1 MKVFTKSFLA
11 LLLMMVIGVVGAS
24 AKTEKVHATFESPNN
39 TNTTWDAETKT
50 FTWSTTYYNQLRNI
64 GLPNGDITKY
74 KKLVVDCTIKSGE
87 KFRILFYK
95 GGSNLTLYAED
106 GVNEF
111 ILADALKEVAPN
123 DYNEYL
129 LACDEICLSG
139 NNGAAPGEAVIN
151 DVYLETY
158 DDEGTKVE
166 ATFESPNNTNTTWDA
181 ETKTFTWSTTYYN
194 QLRNIG
200 LPNGDISKYKKLVV
214 DCSIKSG
221 EKFRILFYKG
231 GSNLTLYAE
240 DGVNEFILADAL
252 KEVAPNDYNEY
263 LLACDEICLS
273 GNNGAAPGEAVIN
286 SVYLETYP
294 ENESIDVPEITYEE
308 DPGKPE
314 GNYVD
319 FTEAFPDLQPRIG
332 LGADEHPIVLGN
344 GEVVVGAR
352 TQNVIADLSD
362 YTSLTLVGTPGLKV
376 VFYMNHEVAAQQNA
390 GDYAAED
397 EGKYVFLDA
406 QLGEDGLYK
415 LDLTQFDKQDLNA
428 ICLPW
433 DNSNKGTVWYILLE
447 EKAIADG
454 KYYFKNV
461 GAGLYWGASNN
472 WGTQASLVSEQQY
485 GTLARLEDGTYTLES
500 MVSNGGN
507 NYYFGGAY
515 MDGTAAKLTIKKKNG
530 NYTIANVDGT
540 LYYGYDGASTVL
552 ATSESA
558 ESENFQWQLITEE
571 EMEAERANVIAA
583 ATAEEPADVTFL
595 ITDAYFG
602 RNRRD
607 VSAWTMEANNKNLTG
622 GGDKGGCAESYHSV
636 FSLSQVIANAP
647 KGVYKLGASAF
658 YRQDGSDQEHLPYI
672 YLSDG
677 TNTETSPF
685 GPRTGSENDM
695 NSAAGAFNNGLYKLE
710 PVVFELAEEG
720 DMTVGAKLEENATL
734 WCIWGRFTLTYYGP
748 DADFTQVQ
756 LGELIAKVD
765 ELRAKA
771 EELKAAAGVPA
782 DVVTAIEEAVN
793 GAAEIEASKE
803 AYNTAIAA
811 LQTAVDN
818 AQAYVNA
825 KAYFDKMASVLDNTN
840 VYTKE
845 AYDAVYGTWLAEYNA
860 GTLAQETAAT
870 LNEGA
875 AFSNGWHSAN
885 NIDDV
890 LLSAWTIGGEQAAN
904 YDKALYIN
912 TWSVEGDNDGTNFKV
927 PFFEYWTADA
937 NSLGA
942 NTIAATLEGV
952 PAGDYIVK
960 AWVRARAK
968 NGTAAA
974 DATGITLSAND
985 GEATDVTEGEA
996 VGSFNI
1002 GEYTANAT
1010 VAEDGKLT
1018 ITFDVAAE
1026 NNISWLSFKDVKYL
1040 TPAEA
1045 AQEELNKKY
1054 EAALATIT
1062 DGNYYKISTQVGETT
1077 YFLTSAG
1084 ALTADEAEAT
1094 AFEFKA
1100 VNADKTAYATGWNL
1114 GYKFT
1119 NPEMNGG
1126 GNGTPKNGGV
1136 IRTETKNDRN
1146 NYERQVFFYNGEEYA
1161 VRATNAEGESW
1172 GANTFWTAFDGETV
1186 TAGYGA
1192 NGEPAYIWSLTDV
1205 TADAILA
1212 TAEDI
1217 VDAKANVGDALFQIP
1232 EAAFTT
1238 YQQAVT
1244 DAAAIINNEASTP
1257 EEIAQAVAD
1266 LKAANAA
1273 YAATAVNAPKAD
1285 VAYAITNATADG
1297 DLGISAEGIK
1307 ITKNAAVY
1315 FTPVAGGFA
1324 LSNEAGEYIFK
1335 TTDNGW
1341 TLSTTTDIAQA
1352 YVISVNPVE
1361 GGYTLQG
1368 ANGLIG
1374 SDATDEGATLYANKA
1389 QSNNGL
1395 WTIAEFVP
1403 EIAWSDNLIKN
1414 GDMEGDD
1421 ISCFFAIEPDIDEPY
1436 NASIT
1441 AGAGKDGSA
1450 GIEVRSTDN
1459 PAQEWDTQFFVRLPY
1474 VLPAGTQY
1482 KLEFDYKASE
1492 TSAVSTQSHYEPAD
1506 YNANAIGDFTF
1517 TADWQ
1522 TYSQEGTIDNTMA
1535 YGWGGDKLGFMTLVF
1550 NLAKEKTART
1560 YSFDNFKFY
1569 VLSDVLPTLQ
1579 PSPARDIVPKPE
1591 PPVAIEGIQNAPAKA
1606 DGKYI
1611 ENGKVIILKNGVKYN
1626 VAGQAIR

>member
-200 LPNGDISKYKKLVV
+200 LPNGDITTYKKLVV

-485 GTLARLEDGTYTLES
+485 GTLARLEDGTYTLET
-500 MVSNGGN
+500 MVSNGGT

-540 LYYGYDGASTVL
+540 SYYGYDGASTVL

-607 VSAWTMEANNKNLTG
+607 VSAWTMEANNKNLNG

-720 DMTVGAKLEENATL
+720 DMTVGAKLEENTNL

-748 DADFTQVQ
+748 NADFTQVQ

-771 EELKAAAGVPA
+771 EELKATAGVPA

-825 KAYFDKMASVLDNTN
+825 KAYFDKMDALLDKTN
-840 VYTKE
+840 VYTNE

-875 AFSNGWHSAN
+875 AFSNGWHAAN

-912 TWSVEGDNDGTNFKV
+912 TWSVEGDNDGTNFKA
-927 PFFEYWTADA
+927 PFFEYWTGDA

-952 PAGDYIVK
+952 PAGDYAVK
-960 AWVRARAK
+960 AWVRVRYK
-968 NGTAAA
+968 NGIESAA
-974 DATGITLSAND
+974 DATGITLQVND
-985 GEATDVTEGEA
+985 GEAVDVTEGEQ
-996 VGSFNI
+996 VGTSQFLLA
-1002 GEYTANAT
+1002 EYTAYGK
-1010 VAEDGKLT
+1010 VGEDGTLK
-1018 ITFDVAAE
+1018 INFNVAND
-1026 NNISWLSFKDVKYL
+1026 NNISWLSFKNV
-1040 TPAEA
+1040 T
-1045 AQEELNKKY
+1045 Y
-1054 EAALATIT
+1054 EAVPALTLNEEVDNTATLEENNGKKANVTLTRTLKTGSYNSFAVPFNIDAIPTGWTVKKLTSSSLDAEGLLSLEFENATSIEAGKPYLVKVASEVANPTFDGVTISSTTTPTKT
-1062 DGNYYKISTQVGETT
+1062 DAVDFIPTVGATTLSATENDPENFLFIGAGNKLYNPSELPQNMKGFRAYFYVKNIGTESAKVRTFNLDFGDGETT
-1077 YFLTSAG
+1077 GIIELRS
-1084 ALTADEAEAT
+1084 E
-1094 AFEFKA
+1094 KA
-1100 VNADKTAYATGWNL
+1100 
-1114 GYKFT
+1114 
-1119 NPEMNGG
+1119 
-1126 GNGTPKNGGV
+1126 
-1136 IRTETKNDRN
+1136 
-1146 NYERQVFFYNGEEYA
+1146 
-1161 VRATNAEGESW
+1161 
-1172 GANTFWTAFDGETV
+1172 
-1186 TAGYGA
+1186 GA
-1192 NGEPAYIWSLTDV
+1192 NGEGFY
-1205 TADAILA
+1205 
-1212 TAEDI
+1212 
-1217 VDAKANVGDALFQIP
+1217 
-1232 EAAFTT
+1232 
-1238 YQQAVT
+1238 
-1244 DAAAIINNEASTP
+1244 
-1257 EEIAQAVAD
+1257 D
-1266 LKAANAA
+1266 LMGRSIQGQPTQK
-1273 YAATAVNAPKAD
+1273 
-1285 VAYAITNATADG
+1285 G
-1297 DLGISAEGIK
+1297 
-1307 ITKNAAVY
+1307 VY
-1315 FTPVAGGFA
+1315 
-1324 LSNEAGEYIFK
+1324 
-1335 TTDNGW
+1335 
-1341 TLSTTTDIAQA
+1341 
-1352 YVISVNPVE
+1352 
-1361 GGYTLQG
+1361 
-1368 ANGLIG
+1368 
-1374 SDATDEGATLYANKA
+1374 
-1389 QSNNGL
+1389 
-1395 WTIAEFVP
+1395 
-1403 EIAWSDNLIKN
+1403 IKN
-1414 GDMEGDD
+1414 G
-1421 ISCFFAIEPDIDEPY
+1421 
-1436 NASIT
+1436 
-1441 AGAGKDGSA
+1441 K
-1450 GIEVRSTDN
+1450 
-1459 PAQEWDTQFFVRLPY
+1459 
-1474 VLPAGTQY
+1474 
-1482 KLEFDYKASE
+1482 
-1492 TSAVSTQSHYEPAD
+1492 
-1506 YNANAIGDFTF
+1506 
-1517 TADWQ
+1517 
-1522 TYSQEGTIDNTMA
+1522 
-1535 YGWGGDKLGFMTLVF
+1535 
-1550 NLAKEKTART
+1550 
-1560 YSFDNFKFY
+1560 
-1569 VLSDVLPTLQ
+1569 
-1579 PSPARDIVPKPE
+1579 
-1591 PPVAIEGIQNAPAKA
+1591 
-1606 DGKYI
+1606 
-1611 ENGKVIILKNGVKYN
+1611 KVIVK
-1626 VAGQAIR
+1626 

>member
-1 MKVFTKSFLA
+1 MKKSVQFFFSLLA
-11 LLLMMVIGVVGAS
+11 LMLMAVS
-24 AKTEKVHATFESPNN
+24 
-39 TNTTWDAETKT
+39 
-50 FTWSTTYYNQLRNI
+50 
-64 GLPNGDITKY
+64 
-74 KKLVVDCTIKSGE
+74 
-87 KFRILFYK
+87 
-95 GGSNLTLYAED
+95 
-106 GVNEF
+106 VN
-111 ILADALKEVAPN
+111 A
-123 DYNEYL
+123 
-129 LACDEICLSG
+129 
-139 NNGAAPGEAVIN
+139 
-151 DVYLETY
+151 
-158 DDEGTKVE
+158 
-166 ATFESPNNTNTTWDA
+166 
-181 ETKTFTWSTTYYN
+181 
-194 QLRNIG
+194 
-200 LPNGDISKYKKLVV
+200 
-214 DCSIKSG
+214 
-221 EKFRILFYKG
+221 
-231 GSNLTLYAE
+231 
-240 DGVNEFILADAL
+240 
-252 KEVAPNDYNEY
+252 
-263 LLACDEICLS
+263 
-273 GNNGAAPGEAVIN
+273 
-286 SVYLETYP
+286 
-294 ENESIDVPEITYEE
+294 
-308 DPGKPE
+308 
-314 GNYVD
+314 
-319 FTEAFPDLQPRIG
+319 
-332 LGADEHPIVLGN
+332 
-344 GEVVVGAR
+344 
-352 TQNVIADLSD
+352 
-362 YTSLTLVGTPGLKV
+362 
-376 VFYMNHEVAAQQNA
+376 
-390 GDYAAED
+390 
-397 EGKYVFLDA
+397 
-406 QLGEDGLYK
+406 
-415 LDLTQFDKQDLNA
+415 QDL
-428 ICLPW
+428 
-433 DNSNKGTVWYILLE
+433 
-447 EKAIADG
+447 DG
-454 KYYFKNV
+454 KYYVKNV
-461 GAGLYWGASNN
+461 ATGLYFGGSNN

-485 GTLARLEDGTYTLES
+485 VTLTKLENGAYTVET
-500 MVSNGGN
+500 MVSNGGS
-507 NYYFGGAY
+507 NYYLNGSY
-515 MDGTAAKLTIKKKNG
+515 MDGAASPINFTLLENG
-530 NYTIANVDGT
+530 NYTIANAGGVF
-540 LYYGYDGASTVL
+540 YGYDGASTVL
-552 ATSESA
+552 ATSASAESA

-571 EMEAERANVIAA
+571 EMAAERAEAISAA
-583 ATAEEPADVTFL
+583 SADNPVDVTWL
-595 ITDAYFG
+595 ITNAYFG

-607 VSAWTMEANNKNLTG
+607 TSAWTMEANNKNLNG
-622 GGDKGGCAESYHSV
+622 GGSNGGCAESYHSV

-720 DMTVGAKLEENATL
+720 DMTVGAKLEENTNL

-748 DADFTQVQ
+748 NADFTQVQ

-771 EELKAAAGVPA
+771 EELKATAGVPA

-825 KAYFDKMASVLDNTN
+825 KAYFAKMASVLDNTN

-942 NTIAATLEGV
+942 NAITATLEGV

-974 DATGITLSAND
+974 DATGITLSANG

-1010 VAEDGKLT
+1010 VTEDGKLT

-1100 VNADKTAYATGWNL
+1100 VNAANTAYATGWNL

-1119 NPEMNGG
+1119 NPEMDGG
-1126 GNGTPKNGGV
+1126 GNGTPKNAGV
-1136 IRTETKNDRN
+1136 IRPETKNDRN
-1146 NYERQVFFYNGEEYA
+1146 DYERQVFFYNGEEYA
-1161 VRATNAEGESW
+1161 VRATNAKGESW

-1232 EAAFTT
+1232 EAAFAT
-1238 YQQAVT
+1238 YQKAVT

-1324 LSNEAGEYIFK
+1324 ISNEAGEYIFK

-1579 PSPARDIVPKPE
+1579 ASPARDIVPKPE
-1591 PPVAIEGIQNAPAKA
+1591 PIPVAIEGIQNAPAKA